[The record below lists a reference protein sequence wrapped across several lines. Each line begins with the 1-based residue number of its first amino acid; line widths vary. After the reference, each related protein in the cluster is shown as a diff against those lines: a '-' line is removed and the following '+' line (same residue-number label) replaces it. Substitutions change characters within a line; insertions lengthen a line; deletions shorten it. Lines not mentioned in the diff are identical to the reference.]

1 MGGLRHRE
9 ENNFFRI
16 IPKCKV
22 SFNEYCFLLFGQAL
36 FFFFSLA
43 GYVSLGDWSVPFCGL
58 LLAKRLSNSSR
69 CNGHELEQTPGDG
82 EGPESLVC
90 CSP

>member
-1 MGGLRHRE
+1 MERKTTFSE
-9 ENNFFRI
+9 SSQTA
-16 IPKCKV
+16 KCPLMNTLS
-22 SFNEYCFLLFGQAL
+22 SFLVVL
-36 FFFFSLA
+36 FFFFPA

-58 LLAKRLSNSSR
+58 LLAKGLSISSQ

-82 EGPESLVC
+82 EGLESLVC

>member
-1 MGGLRHRE
+1 MGELRHGE

-16 IPKCKV
+16 IPNCKV
-22 SFNEYCFLLFGQAL
+22 SFNEYSFLLFGRA
-36 FFFFSLA
+36 FFFFFPA

-58 LLAKRLSNSSR
+58 LLAKGLSISSQ

-82 EGPESLVC
+82 EGLESLVC